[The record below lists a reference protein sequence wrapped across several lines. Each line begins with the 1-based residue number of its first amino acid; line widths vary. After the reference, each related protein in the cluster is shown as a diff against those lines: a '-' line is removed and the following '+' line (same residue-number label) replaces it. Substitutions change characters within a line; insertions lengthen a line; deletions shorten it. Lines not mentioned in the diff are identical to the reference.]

1 MEESTQRL
9 FSVDSTEG
17 RIFYS
22 SVCTLYHAP
31 HIALLTK
38 LKLSKEI
45 FNIQSSKG
53 KPMDLQAKACM
64 NVVLD
69 KNLCCTGKSSICQ
82 LFEGKGDFV
91 FIHTETFF
99 VSKN

>member
-1 MEESTQRL
+1 
-9 FSVDSTEG
+9 
-17 RIFYS
+17 
-22 SVCTLYHAP
+22 
-31 HIALLTK
+31 
-38 LKLSKEI
+38 
-45 FNIQSSKG
+45 
-53 KPMDLQAKACM
+53 MDLQAKACM

-69 KNLCCTGKSSICQ
+69 KDLCSIGKSSICQ